1 MKRIVIAGGTGF
13 IGKHLSKYLIL
24 NGYEVVI
31 LSRNPQKHKNINGIT
46 YAKLDLNNI
55 ETTAKAIND
64 AYAVVNLS
72 GAGIGDKRWTP
83 EYKELIHDSRV
94 SVTSH
99 LVKVLNHVEKK
110 PKSFISASA
119 IGIYGDRGDEIL
131 NEKSGLRSTFLA
143 NVCHDWEKEADNCE
157 QDIRLVKTRMGI
169 ILSLDGGA
177 LPKMFTP
184 FKFFIGGP
192 IGSGRQWMSWIHID
206 DICNMFLMV
215 IENEESRGVV
225 NFVAPNPVQMD
236 EFADSLGKSLGRPSF
251 FRLPAFILKIILG
264 ESSELV
270 LASQRVYPTA
280 AGHLGYKFKFET
292 LSDALK
298 NILN

>member
-13 IGKHLSKYLIL
+13 IGKHLSKHLAM

-31 LSRNPQKHKNINGIT
+31 LTRNPPKSNEIDSIT
-46 YAKLDLNNI
+46 YEKLEINNI
-55 ETTAKAIND
+55 ENTAKVIND
-64 AYAVVNLS
+64 AFAVINLS

-83 EYKELIHDSRV
+83 EYKKIIHDSRV
-94 SVTSH
+94 GVTSH
-99 LVKVLNHVEKK
+99 LIKVLNLVEKK

-119 IGIYGDRGDEIL
+119 IGIYGDRGDEML
-131 NEKSGLRSTFLA
+131 NEKSGLSNDFLA
-143 NVCHDWEKEADNCE
+143 NVCHDWEMEADNCP

-169 ILSLDGGA
+169 ILSIDGGA
-177 LPKMFTP
+177 LPKMITP

-192 IGSGRQWMSWIHID
+192 IGSGNQWMSWIHID

-215 IENEESRGVV
+215 IENEESSGVI
-225 NFVAPNPVQMD
+225 NFVAPNPVQMN
-236 EFADSLGKSLGRPSF
+236 EFAETLGKTLGRPSF

-264 ESSELV
+264 ESSVLV
-270 LASQRVYPTA
+270 LESQRVNPTA
-280 AGHLGYKFKFET
+280 AEQLGYKFKFET

-298 NILN
+298 NILS